1 VASTASRIPA
11 GSAAALQ
18 EPDLL
23 DLVGDIY
30 QAGLE
35 PALWPET
42 LKRISQA
49 FQADLGCI
57 YTPMPARP
65 EQALYLT
72 HNFSDTTQAH
82 YAAYYHRLD
91 AWTLAAQKR
100 DIYIQGLV
108 AFGEELIP
116 QPALHRSEFYQDF
129 LKPHGMEWIV
139 TTALFDGRAD
149 PATPATHMTFTRH
162 RDHSA
167 FDTDQARLIDR
178 LAPHVRRALLT
189 HWQLSEVRLLRDA
202 HANALDRLGH
212 GLILL
217 DQDGKVLFMNPRA
230 ESLIQQADVLRL
242 QSGRLHTV
250 RPGDQPGLDKLL
262 REATLGQGGGLS
274 LQPTNGHDK
283 GHEGNQLPP
292 NPLRLSALP
301 MREGQQLDAGIPQPL
316 FHRPGALLLIHAPE
330 HAQSPEPVPRFAA
343 LHHITPAEQRVL
355 QGLLNDRAPKQIANE
370 QGVSIKT
377 VRTQLSRLYA
387 KTGTRNQRELVK
399 AVLASV
405 I

>member
-1 VASTASRIPA
+1 MDTISTGPEAARIT
-11 GSAAALQ
+11 
-18 EPDLL
+18 PDLL

-35 PALWPET
+35 PARWPET

-49 FQADLGCI
+49 LQADLACI

-82 YAAYYHRLD
+82 YSAYYHRLD

-116 QPALHRSEFYQDF
+116 QPALHRGEFYQDF

-149 PATPATHMTFTRH
+149 PTTPATHMTFTRH
-162 RDHSA
+162 LDHSA
-167 FDTDQARLIDR
+167 FDADQARLIDR

-189 HWQLSEVRLLRDA
+189 HWQLSEARLLRDA
-202 HANALDRLGH
+202 NANALDRLGH

-217 DQDGKVLFMNPRA
+217 DQDGKVLFMNTRA
-230 ESLIQQADVLRL
+230 ERLIQQADVLRL
-242 QSGRLHTV
+242 QSGRLLSA
-250 RPGDQPGLDKLL
+250 RIGDQPSLDKLI
-262 REATLGQGGGLS
+262 REATLGLGGGLL
-274 LQPTNGHDK
+274 LQPSNSHGSGHDD
-283 GHEGNQLPP
+283 NQVPP
-292 NPLRLSALP
+292 NPLRLTGLP

-316 FHRPGALLLIHAPE
+316 FNRPGALLLIHASE
-330 HAQSPEPVPRFAA
+330 SAQSPDLMSRFAA
-343 LHHITPAEQRVL
+343 RHHLTPAEQRVL
-355 QGLLNDRAPKQIANE
+355 QGLLNDRAPKQIAGE
-370 QGVSIKT
+370 QDVSIKT
-377 VRTQLSRLYA
+377 VRTHLSKLYS

-399 AVLASV
+399 AALASV

>member
-1 VASTASRIPA
+1 VTSIATRIPP
-11 GSAAALQ
+11 GSAAALH

-35 PALWPET
+35 PTRWPET

-49 FQADLGCI
+49 FQADLACI

-82 YAAYYHRLD
+82 YSAYYHRLD

-139 TTALFDGRAD
+139 TTALFDGLVD
-149 PATPATHMTFTRH
+149 PTTPATHMTFTRH
-162 RDHSA
+162 RDHRA
-167 FDTDQARLIDR
+167 FDADQARLIDR

-230 ESLIQQADVLRL
+230 ERLIQQADALRL
-242 QSGRLHTV
+242 QSGRLHTAQL
-250 RPGDQPGLDKLL
+250 GDQPGLDKLI
-262 REATLGQGGGLS
+262 REATLGLGGGLS
-274 LQPTNGHDK
+274 LQPANGHGS
-283 GHEGNQLPP
+283 GHDDNQVPP

-316 FHRPGALLLIHAPE
+316 FHRPGALLLIHAPDN
-330 HAQSPEPVPRFAA
+330 AQSPDLVPRFAA
-343 LHHITPAEQRVL
+343 RHRLTPAEQRVL
-355 QGLLNDRAPKQIANE
+355 RGLLNDQAPKQIASE
-370 QGVSIKT
+370 QDLSIKT
-377 VRTQLSRLYA
+377 VRTQLSKLYA

-399 AVLASV
+399 AALASV

>member
-1 VASTASRIPA
+1 MVSVASRIPA
-11 GSAAALQ
+11 GTAAALQ
-18 EPDLL
+18 ELDLL

-49 FQADLGCI
+49 FQADLACI

-72 HNFSDTTQAH
+72 HNFSVTTQAH
-82 YAAYYHRLD
+82 YSAYYHRLD

-139 TTALFDGRAD
+139 TTALFDGLVD

-162 RDHSA
+162 QDHCA
-167 FDTDQARLIDR
+167 FDADQARLIDR

-189 HWQLSEVRLLRDA
+189 HWQLSEARLLRDA
-202 HANALDRLGH
+202 HALDRLGH

-230 ESLIQQADVLRL
+230 ERLIQQADALRL
-242 QSGRLHTV
+242 QSGRLHTA
-250 RPGDQPGLDKLL
+250 RLGDQPGLDNLI
-262 REATLGQGGGLS
+262 REAILGLGGGLKQCAGQS
-274 LQPTNGHDK
+274 APNTPA
-283 GHEGNQLPP
+283 GNA
-292 NPLRLSALP
+292 PLRLSALP
-301 MREGQQLDAGIPQPL
+301 VKVGLTLPHGLPNSPFQ
-316 FHRPGALLLIHAPE
+316 RPGALLLIQAPQEKHPPSADLHA
-330 HAQSPEPVPRFAA
+330 FATRHR
-343 LHHITPAEQRVL
+343 LTPAELRVL
-355 QGLLNDRAPKQIANE
+355 QSLLNDHAPKQIASE

-377 VRTQLSRLYA
+377 VRTQLSSLYT

-399 AVLASV
+399 AALASV